1 MFLVVHVAFNIQAEE
16 TEDGRTQS
24 PSTAQQAGN
33 QQSVEAAMSNIS
45 ERTASGASQS
55 APAAES
61 PGMARDPQQA
71 SPGTARAPGPYHASG
86 GVAVSRSATMSVPN
100 QATGGSV
107 AELSLAA
114 AEILSPES
122 AVASPARLQSPDQ
135 ALPELSAFQM
145 RLHSMLPQLPTME
158 KLSQLS
164 HEVST
169 SWLWMQCCCADS
181 LTVVMIIITTTITV
195 ILRIIT

>member
-1 MFLVVHVAFNIQAEE
+1 
-16 TEDGRTQS
+16 
-24 PSTAQQAGN
+24 
-33 QQSVEAAMSNIS
+33 MSNIA

-61 PGMARDPQQA
+61 PGP
-71 SPGTARAPGPYHASG
+71 ARAPGLYHASG
-86 GVAVSRSATMSVPN
+86 GVAVSQSATTSVPD

-107 AELSLAA
+107 AEPSLAA
-114 AEILSPES
+114 AETLSPES

-135 ALPELSAFQM
+135 ALPGLSAFQM

-164 HEVST
+164 HEVS
-169 SWLWMQCCCADS
+169 WN
-181 LTVVMIIITTTITV
+181 V
-195 ILRIIT
+195 